1 MPEPS
6 AAKNNQFTI
15 GFYNLENL
23 FDTVNDPKK
32 LDDDFTPTSER
43 KWDDRKFRKKV
54 KKIGR
59 VISNLGYK
67 DIGHSPVLIGL
78 AEVENAVALDG
89 LVQSK
94 FLKDKNYE
102 YVHFDSPDE
111 RGIDTALLYRREYFT
126 VISKKAHTLYLTNE
140 HGERDFTRDVL
151 HVFGNLKDQ
160 AVHLLINHWPSRRS
174 GTEETS
180 NKRVTA
186 ALKNREILEG
196 IYAEDPEA
204 RIIVMGDFN
213 DDPFSESVQT
223 LIAKELFNPMEV
235 LLSNTEGSLNYK
247 MTWHLFDQIIM
258 SHNFLRGYDNS
269 FKFKEA
275 KIHNMEALQ
284 EFKGKYKGQPFR
296 TYVGKK
302 YLGGYSDHFPVYAIF
317 SID

>member
-1 MPEPS
+1 
-6 AAKNNQFTI
+6 
-15 GFYNLENL
+15 
-23 FDTVNDPKK
+23 
-32 LDDDFTPTSER
+32 
-43 KWDDRKFRKKV
+43 
-54 KKIGR
+54 
-59 VISNLGYK
+59 
-67 DIGHSPVLIGL
+67 
-78 AEVENAVALDG
+78 
-89 LVQSK
+89 
-94 FLKDKNYE
+94 
-102 YVHFDSPDE
+102 
-111 RGIDTALLYRREYFT
+111 
-126 VISKKAHTLYLTNE
+126 
-140 HGERDFTRDVL
+140 
-151 HVFGNLKDQ
+151 
-160 AVHLLINHWPSRRS
+160 LINHWPSRRS